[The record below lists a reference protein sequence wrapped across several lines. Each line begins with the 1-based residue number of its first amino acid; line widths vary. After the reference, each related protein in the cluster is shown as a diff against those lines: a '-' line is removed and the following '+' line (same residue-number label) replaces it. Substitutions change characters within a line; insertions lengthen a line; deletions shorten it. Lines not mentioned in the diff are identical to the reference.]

1 MNELQVLPEP
11 ARGPQLWWGMV
22 FLVVVLVGM
31 GYAAYRLNVWLD
43 DEQQLPVRDIK
54 VSGELKYLVKQDVE
68 NAIRKNQPGSFF
80 ELDIERALQDIEA
93 LPWVYRASIRKDW
106 PNNLHVHV
114 VEQQAV
120 ANWNDDMLL
129 NSQGGT
135 FNAAQPEGL
144 VLPKLYGPQG
154 SEQTA
159 LQGFRAMQAL
169 LARSGVSVSEL
180 VLTERF
186 AWNLRLDNG
195 LGLNLGRDEFIDRL
209 QRFVDIYP
217 LLKKDERRAEYVDL
231 RYDTGLAVGWQ
242 KTTAEISKG

>member
-1 MNELQVLPEP
+1 
-11 ARGPQLWWGMV
+11 MV

-114 VEQQAV
+114 VEQQVV

-129 NSQGGT
+129 NVQGGT
-135 FNAAQPEGL
+135 FIARQPEGL
-144 VLPKLYGPQG
+144 ALPRLYGPQG